1 MSDYKETRSWRED
14 ILRKH
19 NEVLKKERPGSA
31 AASYTSSTASELAD
45 KYDEDR
51 FWMVWVDKRDL
62 PKIRHYNWDTA
73 HDEAERLA
81 RKYEGEKVYL
91 LKVAGHCVADQPP
104 VRWRE

>member
-1 MSDYKETRSWRED
+1 MSDYKETRSWED
-14 ILRKH
+14 V
-19 NEVLKKERPGSA
+19 NEVLKKERLGSA
-31 AASYTSSTASELAD
+31 AELAD
-45 KYDEDR
+45 KYPDEDR

-62 PKIRHYNWDTA
+62 PKVRHYNWDTA

-91 LKVAGHCVADQPP
+91 LKVVARCVADQPP